1 MSFFVNRGEK
11 MRSDIEIAQSVKMK
25 NIMEIAAQ
33 LGIEDEI
40 IPYGRYIGKIPY
52 ELTKRIDRKPG
63 KLVLVTAITPTPAGE
78 GKTTTS
84 IGLTQALNKIGKK
97 SIVTLR
103 EPSLGPVF
111 GVKGGAAGGG
121 YSQVVPMEDINLHF
135 TGDIHAVTTTHNL
148 LSAMIDAH
156 IKAGNELK
164 LRPTLIY
171 WPRVMDMNDRALRN
185 IVVCLGG
192 LSNCQPREDRF
203 MISVAS
209 EVMAILCLSKGLQ
222 DLKERFGR
230 IIVGRSEDRKFITAK
245 DLQANGAMAALMKN
259 AINPNLVQTLEHTP
273 ALIHGGPF
281 ANIAHGTNSVIATKM
296 SMKLTDYT
304 ITEAGF
310 AADLGAEK
318 FLNVVTRLGG
328 FWPDATVLVATIR
341 ALKMHGGVSKKKLNE
356 ENIDALKKGLEN
368 LKVHLENL
376 HKFGVPV
383 VVALNRFPTDT
394 EKEIETVR
402 EYVDKLDAE
411 VALSEVWEK
420 GGDGG
425 TELAEKVVTA
435 AEKDSN
441 PTFLYELTDPVE
453 KKIERVAKEI
463 YRAGSVEYSS
473 EALKHIRLYAKDYN
487 NLPLIVA
494 KTQAS
499 ISDDPSKIGAPSG
512 YPLTIRDV
520 SVSAGAGFMIA
531 YAGDIMTM
539 PGLPKHP
546 SAMDID
552 INDDGEITG
561 LF

>member
-1 MSFFVNRGEK
+1 
-11 MRSDIEIAQSVKMK
+11 
-25 NIMEIAAQ
+25 
-33 LGIEDEI
+33 
-40 IPYGRYIGKIPY
+40 
-52 ELTKRIDRKPG
+52 
-63 KLVLVTAITPTPAGE
+63 
-78 GKTTTS
+78 
-84 IGLTQALNKIGKK
+84 
-97 SIVTLR
+97 
-103 EPSLGPVF
+103 
-111 GVKGGAAGGG
+111 
-121 YSQVVPMEDINLHF
+121 
-135 TGDIHAVTTTHNL
+135 
-148 LSAMIDAH
+148 MIDAH

-164 LRPTLIY
+164 LRPASIY

-185 IVVCLGG
+185 IIVGLGG
-192 LSNCQPREDRF
+192 LSNGQPREDKF

-230 IIVGRSEDRKFITAK
+230 IIVGRSEDRQFITAEN
-245 DLQANGAMAALMKN
+245 LEANGAMAALMKN

-281 ANIAHGTNSVIATKM
+281 ANIAHGTNSIIATKM
-296 SMKLTDYT
+296 AMKLTDYT
-304 ITEAGF
+304 VTEAGF

-318 FLNVVTRLGG
+318 FLNVVSRLAG
-328 FWPDATVLVATIR
+328 FWPDATVLVATVR
-341 ALKMHGGVSKKKLNE
+341 ALKMHGGVSKKNLDKEDL
-356 ENIDALKKGLEN
+356 DALKQGLEN

-411 VALSEVWEK
+411 VALSEVWGK

-425 TELAEKVVTA
+425 KELADKVVDAT
-435 AEKDSN
+435 EKPSN
-441 PTFLYELTDPVE
+441 PTTLYELSDPVE
-453 KKIERVAKEI
+453 KKIEKVAKEI
-463 YRAGSVEYSS
+463 YRAGSVKYTSD
-473 EALKHIRLYAKDYN
+473 ALKHIKLYSKDYN

-539 PGLPKHP
+539 PGLPKRP

-552 INDDGEITG
+552 INDEGEITG

>member
-1 MSFFVNRGEK
+1 

-25 NIMEIAAQ
+25 NIMEIARQ
-33 LGIEDEI
+33 LGIENEI
-40 IPYGRYIGKIPY
+40 IPYD
-52 ELTKRIDRKPG
+52 LTKKINRKNG
-63 KLVLVTAITPTPAGE
+63 KLILVTAITPTPAGE

-84 IGLTQALNKIGKK
+84 IGLTQALNKSGRK

-185 IVVCLGG
+185 IVVGLGG
-192 LSNCQPREDRF
+192 LSNGQPREDKF

-209 EVMAILCLSKGLQ
+209 EIMAILCLSKGLQ
-222 DLKERFGR
+222 DLKERFGK
-230 IIVGRSEDRKFITAK
+230 IIVGRSEDRKFITAE
-245 DLQANGAMAALMKN
+245 DLKANGAMAALMKN

-281 ANIAHGTNSVIATKM
+281 ANIAHGTNSIIATKM
-296 SMKLTDYT
+296 AMKLTDYT

-318 FLNVVTRLGG
+318 FLNVVSRLGD

-341 ALKMHGGVSKKKLNE
+341 ALKMHGGVSKKNLDE
-356 ENIDALKKGLEN
+356 EDLSALKKGLEN

-376 HKFGVPV
+376 HKFNVPV
-383 VVALNRFPTDT
+383 VVALNRFPSDT
-394 EKEIETVR
+394 EKEIETVV
-402 EYVDKLDAE
+402 EYVSKLDAE

-425 TELAEKVVTA
+425 IELADKVVAA
-435 AEKDSN
+435 AEKPSN
-441 PTFLYELTDPVE
+441 PTFLYEQTDTVKE
-453 KKIERVAKEI
+453 KIERVAKEI
-463 YRAGSVEYSS
+463 YRAGSVKYTSD
-473 EALKHIRLYAKDYN
+473 ALKHIKLYSKDYN

>member
-1 MSFFVNRGEK
+1 
-11 MRSDIEIAQSVKMK
+11 
-25 NIMEIAAQ
+25 MEIAAY
-33 LGIEDEI
+33 LDIEKEV
-40 IPYGRYIGKIPY
+40 IPYGHYIGKIPY
-52 ELTKRIDRKPG
+52 ELTKKSDRKPG

-84 IGLTQALNKIGKK
+84 IGLTQALNKIGKN

-135 TGDIHAVTTTHNL
+135 TGDIHAVTTAHNL

-156 IKAGNELK
+156 MKAGNDLK
-164 LRPTLIY
+164 LRPASIY
-171 WPRVMDMNDRALRN
+171 WPRVMDMNDRALRK
-185 IVVCLGG
+185 IVVGLGG
-192 LSNCQPREDRF
+192 LSNGQPREDQF

-222 DLKERFGR
+222 DLKERFGK
-230 IIVGRSEDRKFITAK
+230 IIVGRSEDRKFITAG
-245 DLQANGAMAALMKN
+245 DLGANGAMAALMKN

-281 ANIAHGTNSVIATKM
+281 ANIAHGTNSIIATKM
-296 SMKLTDYT
+296 AMKLTDYT

-318 FLNVVTRLGG
+318 FLNVVSRLGG
-328 FWPDATVLVATIR
+328 FWPDATVLVATVR
-341 ALKMHGGVSKKKLNE
+341 ALKMHGGVSKKDLDQ
-356 ENIDALKKGLEN
+356 ENIHALKEGLTN
-368 LKVHLENL
+368 LKVHMENL
-376 HKFGVPV
+376 QKFGVPV

-394 EKEIETVR
+394 EKEMELVR
-402 EYVDKLDAE
+402 EYVEKYDGR
-411 VALSEVWEK
+411 VAISEVWEK
-420 GGDGG
+420 GGEGG
-425 TELAEKVVTA
+425 IELAKEVVEA
-435 AEKDSN
+435 AEKKPKPSY
-441 PTFLYELTDPVE
+441 LYELTDSI
-453 KKIERVAKEI
+453 KDKIEKVAKEI
-463 YRAGSVEYSS
+463 YRAGAVEFTSD
-473 EALKHIRLYAKDYN
+473 ALKHIKLYGKQYN
-487 NLPLIVA
+487 DLPLIVA

-499 ISDDPSKIGAPSG
+499 ISDDPTKTGAPSG
-512 YPLTIRDV
+512 YTLTIRDV
-520 SVSAGAGFMIA
+520 SVSAGAGFIVA

-552 INDDGEITG
+552 INDQGEITG

>member
-1 MSFFVNRGEK
+1 MK
-11 MRSDIEIAQSVKMK
+11 SDIEIAQSVKMK
-25 NIMEIAAQ
+25 NITEIAAE
-33 LGIEDEI
+33 LGIEKEV
-40 IPYGRYIGKIPY
+40 IPYGRVIGKIPY
-52 ELTKRIDRKPG
+52 ELTNQLDKKPG
-63 KLVLVTAITPTPAGE
+63 KLILVTAITPTPAGE

-84 IGLTQALNKIGKK
+84 IGLSQALNKTGRK

-135 TGDIHAVTTTHNL
+135 TGDIHAVTTAHNL

-156 IKAGNELK
+156 INAGNDLK
-164 LRPTLIY
+164 LRPSMIY

-185 IVVCLGG
+185 IVVGLGG
-192 LSNCQPREDRF
+192 VSNGQPREDRF

-209 EVMAILCLSKGLQ
+209 EVMAILCLSKNLH
-222 DLKERFGR
+222 DLKERFGK
-230 IIVGRSEDRKFITAK
+230 IIVARSEDRKFITAK
-245 DLQANGAMAALMKN
+245 DLGANGAMAALMKN

-281 ANIAHGTNSVIATKM
+281 ANIAHGTNSIIATKM
-296 SMKLTDYT
+296 AMKLTDYT

-318 FLNVVTRLGG
+318 FLDVVSRLAG
-328 FWPDATVLVATIR
+328 FWPDATVLVATVR
-341 ALKMHGGVSKKKLNE
+341 ALKMHGGVLKKDLDE
-356 ENIDALKKGLEN
+356 ENLTALKDGLEN

-376 HKFGVPV
+376 QKFGMPV
-383 VVALNRFPTDT
+383 VVALNRFPKDT
-394 EKEIETVR
+394 QKEVELVR
-402 EYVDKLDAE
+402 EHVEKLGARL
-411 VALSEVWEK
+411 ALSDVWEK
-420 GGDGG
+420 GSEGG
-425 TELAEKVVTA
+425 IELAQKVVEA
-435 AEKDSN
+435 AEKQAD
-441 PTFLYELTDPVE
+441 PKYLYEMTDPIQR
-453 KKIERVAKEI
+453 KIEKVAREI
-463 YRAGSVEYSS
+463 YRAGTVEYTS
-473 EALKHIRLYAKDYN
+473 EALKHIKLYAKEYN

-512 YPLTIRDV
+512 YTLTIRDV
-520 SVSAGAGFMIA
+520 SVSAGAGFIVA

-539 PGLPKHP
+539 PGLPKRP

-552 INDDGEITG
+552 INDAGEITG

>member
-1 MSFFVNRGEK
+1 
-11 MRSDIEIAQSVKMK
+11 MRTDIEIAQSVKMK
-25 NIMEIAAQ
+25 KIVEIAQ
-33 LGIEDEI
+33 ELGIEDAI
-40 IPYGRYIGKIPY
+40 IPYGHYIGKIPCDLLNKS
-52 ELTKRIDRKPG
+52 EKKPG

-78 GKTTTS
+78 GKTTTG
-84 IGLTQALNKIGKK
+84 IGLSQALNKTGRK

-156 IKAGNELK
+156 LKAGNELN
-164 LRPTLIY
+164 LRVSSIY

-185 IVVCLGG
+185 IVVGLGG
-192 LSNCQPREDRF
+192 LSNGQPREDRF

-209 EVMAILCLSKGLQ
+209 EIMAILCLSKGLE
-222 DLKERFGR
+222 DLKDRFGK
-230 IIVGRSEDRKFITAK
+230 IIVGRSSDRKFINAS
-245 DLQANGAMAALMKN
+245 DLKANGAMAALMKN
-259 AINPNLVQTLEHTP
+259 AINPNLVQTLENTP

-281 ANIAHGTNSVIATKM
+281 ANIAHGTNSIIATKM
-296 SMKLTDYT
+296 AMKLTDYT

-318 FLNVVTRLGG
+318 FMNVVSRLGG

-341 ALKMHGGVSKKKLNE
+341 ALKMHGGVAKKDLNE
-356 ENIDALKKGLEN
+356 ENIPALKDGLEN

-376 HKFGVPV
+376 QKFGVPV
-383 VVALNRFPTDT
+383 VVAMNKFPSDTDR
-394 EKEIETVR
+394 EIETVR
-402 EYVDKLDAE
+402 EYVERLNADI
-411 VALSEVWEK
+411 ALSEVWEK
-420 GGDGG
+420 GGEGG
-425 TELAEKVVTA
+425 IELADKVVA
-435 AEKDSN
+435 ATQKPNEKR
-441 PTFLYELTDPVE
+441 FLYDLNAPLK
-453 KKIERVAKEI
+453 KKIEIIAKEI
-463 YRAGSVEYSS
+463 YRAGKVEYTS
-473 EALKHIRLYAKDYN
+473 EALKHIKLYGKQYS

-512 YPLTIRDV
+512 YTLTIRDV
-520 SVSAGAGFMIA
+520 SVSAGAGFIVA

-539 PGLPKHP
+539 PGLPAHP
-546 SAMDID
+546 AAMDID
-552 INDDGEITG
+552 VNDAGEISG

>member
-1 MSFFVNRGEK
+1 

-25 NIMEIAAQ
+25 NIKEIAAQ
-33 LGIEDEI
+33 LGIENEV
-40 IPYGRYIGKIPY
+40 IPYGHYIGKIPY
-52 ELTKRIDRKPG
+52 ELTRRTDRKTG
-63 KLVLVTAITPTPAGE
+63 KLILVTAITPTPAGE

-121 YSQVVPMEDINLHF
+121 YSQVIPMEDINLHF
-135 TGDIHAVTTTHNL
+135 TGDIHAVTTAHNL

-164 LRPTLIY
+164 LRPTAIY

-192 LSNCQPREDRF
+192 ISQCQPREDRF

-209 EVMAILCLSKGLQ
+209 EVMAILCLSQGLQ

-230 IIVGRSEDRKFITAK
+230 IIVGRSEDRKFITAE
-245 DLQANGAMAALMKN
+245 DLGANGAMAALMKN

-281 ANIAHGTNSVIATKM
+281 ANIAHGTNSIIATKLA
-296 SMKLTDYT
+296 MKLTDYT

-318 FLNVVTRLGG
+318 FLNVVSRLGG
-328 FWPDATVLVATIR
+328 FWPDATVLVATVR
-341 ALKMHGGVSKKKLNE
+341 ALKMHGGVSKKNLDQ
-356 ENIDALKKGLEN
+356 ENIQALEEGLEN

-376 HKFGVPV
+376 QKFNVPV

-394 EKEIETVR
+394 DKELERVR
-402 EYVDKLDAE
+402 DYVAKLGAG
-411 VALSEVWEK
+411 VAISEVWEK
-420 GGDGG
+420 GGEGG
-425 TELAEKVVTA
+425 IDLANSVVEAAETPAHPKTLYEFTDPIKDKIEKIAKVV
-435 AEKDSN
+435 
-441 PTFLYELTDPVE
+441 
-453 KKIERVAKEI
+453 
-463 YRAGSVEYSS
+463 YR
-473 EALKHIRLYAKDYN
+473 
-487 NLPLIVA
+487 
-494 KTQAS
+494 
-499 ISDDPSKIGAPSG
+499 
-512 YPLTIRDV
+512 
-520 SVSAGAGFMIA
+520 
-531 YAGDIMTM
+531 
-539 PGLPKHP
+539 
-546 SAMDID
+546 
-552 INDDGEITG
+552 
-561 LF
+561 

>member
-25 NIMEIAAQ
+25 NIMEIAAE
-33 LGIEDEI
+33 LGIEKEV
-40 IPYGRYIGKIPY
+40 IPYGHYVGKIPY
-52 ELTKRIDRKPG
+52 ELTKKIDRKPG
-63 KLVLVTAITPTPAGE
+63 KLILVTAITPTPAGE

-135 TGDIHAVTTTHNL
+135 TGDIHAVTTAHNL

-156 IKAGNELK
+156 IKAGNDLK
-164 LRPTLIY
+164 LRPASIY

-185 IVVCLGG
+185 IVVGLGG
-192 LSNCQPREDRF
+192 LSNGQPREDRF

-209 EVMAILCLSKGLQ
+209 EIMAILCLSNGLQ

-230 IIVGRSEDRKFITAK
+230 IIVGRSEDRKFITAE
-245 DLQANGAMAALMKN
+245 DLKANGAMAALMKN

-281 ANIAHGTNSVIATKM
+281 ANIAHGTNSIIATKM
-296 SMKLTDYT
+296 AMKLTDYT

-318 FLNVVTRLGG
+318 FLNVVSRLGE
-328 FWPDATVLVATIR
+328 FWPDATVLVATVR
-341 ALKMHGGVSKKKLNE
+341 ALKMHGGVSKKDLAQENLN
-356 ENIDALKKGLEN
+356 ALKEGLEN

-394 EKEIETVR
+394 EKELEIVR
-402 EYVDKLDAE
+402 EYVAKLDAR
-411 VALSEVWEK
+411 VAISEVWEK
-420 GGDGG
+420 GGEGG
-425 TELAEKVVTA
+425 IELAESVVEA
-435 AEKDSN
+435 AEKPAH
-441 PTFLYELTDPVE
+441 PTTLYELSDPI
-453 KKIERVAKEI
+453 KQKIETIAKEI
-463 YRAGSVEYSS
+463 YRAGSVEFTSD
-473 EALKHIRLYAKDYN
+473 AQKHIKLYGKQYKD
-487 NLPLIVA
+487 LPVIVA

-499 ISDDPSKIGAPSG
+499 ISDDPSKKGAPSG
-512 YPLTIRDV
+512 YTLTIRDV
-520 SVSAGAGFMIA
+520 SVSAGAGFIVA

-552 INDDGEITG
+552 INDEGEITG

>member
-1 MSFFVNRGEK
+1 

-25 NIMEIAAQ
+25 NIMEIARQ
-33 LGIEDEI
+33 LGIENEI
-40 IPYGRYIGKIPY
+40 IPYGHYIGKIPY
-52 ELTKRIDRKPG
+52 DLTKKINRKNG
-63 KLVLVTAITPTPAGE
+63 KLILVTAITPTPAGE

-84 IGLTQALNKIGKK
+84 IGLTQALNKTGRK

-135 TGDIHAVTTTHNL
+135 TGDIHAVTTAHNL

-164 LRPTLIY
+164 LRPASIY

-185 IVVCLGG
+185 IIVGLGG
-192 LSNCQPREDRF
+192 LSNGQPREDKF

-230 IIVGRSEDRKFITAK
+230 IIVGRSEDRQFITAE
-245 DLQANGAMAALMKN
+245 DLEANGAMAALMKN

-281 ANIAHGTNSVIATKM
+281 ANIAHGTNSIIATKM
-296 SMKLTDYT
+296 AMKLTDYT
-304 ITEAGF
+304 VTEAGF

-318 FLNVVTRLGG
+318 FLNVVSRLAG
-328 FWPDATVLVATIR
+328 FWPDATVLVATVR
-341 ALKMHGGVSKKKLNE
+341 ALKMHGGVSKKNLDKEDL
-356 ENIDALKKGLEN
+356 DALKQGLEN

-383 VVALNRFPTDT
+383 VVALNRFPADT

-411 VALSEVWEK
+411 VALSEVWGK

-425 TELAEKVVTA
+425 KELADKVVDA
-435 AEKDSN
+435 AEKPSN
-441 PTFLYELTDPVE
+441 PTTLYELSDPVE
-453 KKIERVAKEI
+453 KKIEKVAKEI
-463 YRAGSVEYSS
+463 YRAGSVKYTSD
-473 EALKHIRLYAKDYN
+473 ALKHIKLYSKDYN

-539 PGLPKHP
+539 PGLPKRP

-552 INDDGEITG
+552 INDEGEITG

>member
-1 MSFFVNRGEK
+1 
-11 MRSDIEIAQSVKMK
+11 
-25 NIMEIAAQ
+25 
-33 LGIEDEI
+33 
-40 IPYGRYIGKIPY
+40 
-52 ELTKRIDRKPG
+52 
-63 KLVLVTAITPTPAGE
+63 
-78 GKTTTS
+78 
-84 IGLTQALNKIGKK
+84 
-97 SIVTLR
+97 
-103 EPSLGPVF
+103 
-111 GVKGGAAGGG
+111 
-121 YSQVVPMEDINLHF
+121 
-135 TGDIHAVTTTHNL
+135 
-148 LSAMIDAH
+148 
-156 IKAGNELK
+156 
-164 LRPTLIY
+164 
-171 WPRVMDMNDRALRN
+171 
-185 IVVCLGG
+185 
-192 LSNCQPREDRF
+192 
-203 MISVAS
+203 
-209 EVMAILCLSKGLQ
+209 
-222 DLKERFGR
+222 
-230 IIVGRSEDRKFITAK
+230 
-245 DLQANGAMAALMKN
+245 LMKN
-259 AINPNLVQTLEHTP
+259 AINPNLVKTLEHNP

-394 EKEIETVR
+394 EKEIEIVR
-402 EYVDKLDAE
+402 EYVGKLDAQ

-425 TELAEKVVTA
+425 KDLADKVVDA
-435 AEKDSN
+435 AEKS
-441 PTFLYELTDPVE
+441 PTPNRLYELSDSVE

-463 YRAGSVEYSS
+463 YRAGDVKFTS
-473 EALKHIRLYAKDYN
+473 EASKHIKLYSKAYN
-487 NLPLIVA
+487 DLPLIVA

-499 ISDDPSKIGAPSG
+499 ISDDPSKTGAPSG
-512 YPLTIRDV
+512 YTLTIRDV
-520 SVSAGAGFMIA
+520 SVSAGAGFMVA